1 MVKRS
6 EGCGLCVCFKVCVAA
21 LDVLDVLCNALPKET
36 LRVLDLSENALGEK
50 GIRRLESCL
59 RSLVCLEEICFYNN
73 GLSEL
78 SLKLL
83 VGMLPASSLKKL
95 HFHNNMSGDGGAKAV
110 AEVLPSLA
118 KLEVIVGL
126 FCCGDVFV

>member
-1 MVKRS
+1 MLFV
-6 EGCGLCVCFKVCVAA
+6 VIFVA
-21 LDVLDVLCNALPKET
+21 LDVLDILCNSLPKES
-36 LRVLDLSENALGEK
+36 LKVLDLSENALGEK

-59 RSLVCLEEICFYNN
+59 RSLSCLEEISFYNN

-83 VGMLPASSLKKL
+83 VGMLPAASLTKL

-110 AEVLPSLA
+110 AEILPTLD
-118 KLEVIVGL
+118 KLEVRIR
-126 FCCGDVFV
+126 